1 MLVQR
6 NNNAHALI
14 MVIDMS
20 ESHAGIVIVSIM
32 CSVIFFY
39 IKVQKIGLKTKQ
51 TIIQKPGL
59 KSRHPLLDPK
69 AI

>member
-1 MLVQR
+1 
-6 NNNAHALI
+6 
-14 MVIDMS
+14 MS